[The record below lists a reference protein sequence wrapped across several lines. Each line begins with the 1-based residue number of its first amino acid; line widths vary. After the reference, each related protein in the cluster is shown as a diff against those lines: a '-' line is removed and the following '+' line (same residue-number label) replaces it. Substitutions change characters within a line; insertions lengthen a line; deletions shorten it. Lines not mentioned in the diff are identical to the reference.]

1 MNNGSNDI
9 AYNNTTENSNNHK
22 KKEPKI
28 IDSVN

>member
-1 MNNGSNDI
+1 MAVMI
-9 AYNNTTENSNNHK
+9 LLIIILPKITIITK